1 MQLKQNAE
9 GEVLHAGGAAVQ
21 SGRRR
26 EEGIGALS
34 GAHRSSSRIE
44 GNSGWWLGNQRVDAM
59 QGWRRGPAAD
69 RRWRPLASE
78 GEREEGGR
86 EGEGRE
92 SWEGRRGGGGE
103 SPPPPAQLLVV
114 FFHDVYCF
122 MHGPPGATAPTRSSA
137 SSNVCGKPP
146 SATAPTSSDSDG
158 RGFDL
163 AGVSDC

>member
-86 EGEGRE
+86 EGRGGEGELGGKEGR
-92 SWEGRRGGGGE
+92 
-103 SPPPPAQLLVV
+103 
-114 FFHDVYCF
+114 
-122 MHGPPGATAPTRSSA
+122 
-137 SSNVCGKPP
+137 
-146 SATAPTSSDSDG
+146 G
-158 RGFDL
+158 RGEPSPACPAF
-163 AGVSDC
+163 S